1 MITSFGSR
9 VEKVFDGVKRSQ
21 LGKLVF
27 RDCRKTV
34 ANVSEGRH
42 SRFLGVL
49 SKHCPVALETEKRSI
64 LSRVAPRKPSGNV
77 RFPDTIETAPSV
89 LTRLGDR
96 NHGSVDFA

>member
-1 MITSFGSR
+1 M
-9 VEKVFDGVKRSQ
+9 
-21 LGKLVF
+21 
-27 RDCRKTV
+27 
-34 ANVSEGRH
+34 
-42 SRFLGVL
+42 
-49 SKHCPVALETEKRSI
+49 ALETEKRSI